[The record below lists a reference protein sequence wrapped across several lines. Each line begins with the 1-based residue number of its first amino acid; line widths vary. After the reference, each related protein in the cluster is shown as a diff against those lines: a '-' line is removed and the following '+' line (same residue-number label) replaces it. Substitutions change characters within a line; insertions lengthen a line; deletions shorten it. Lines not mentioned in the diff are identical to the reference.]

1 MKKKYNIKYIQK
13 PGNKTK
19 TPLYEIAPGTW
30 VTRGH
35 TPERKNW
42 KKKWHDN
49 PVNVVK
55 NNARWA
61 RYYNENKKTINAKVR
76 QRRNNN
82 KEHTKK
88 IYDAW
93 NSSEYGFMM
102 NLYATA
108 KKDAKKGRNGKDP
121 VPFEFTKKTWWE
133 HWLKQKL
140 IYGMKCPYSVIM
152 GAPVEMTHIRGTDT
166 GKKRRMIL
174 TNISRDQIWP
184 GAGIL
189 K

>member
-42 KKKWHDN
+42 KKKWDDK

-61 RYYNENKKTINAKVR
+61 RYYNENKETINAKVR

-88 IYDAW
+88 YTMH
-93 NSSEYGFMM
+93 G
-102 NLYATA
+102 TA
-108 KKDAKKGRNGKDP
+108 VNMD
-121 VPFEFTKKTWWE
+121 
-133 HWLKQKL
+133 
-140 IYGMKCPYSVIM
+140 S
-152 GAPVEMTHIRGTDT
+152 
-166 GKKRRMIL
+166 
-174 TNISRDQIWP
+174 
-184 GAGIL
+184 
-189 K
+189 